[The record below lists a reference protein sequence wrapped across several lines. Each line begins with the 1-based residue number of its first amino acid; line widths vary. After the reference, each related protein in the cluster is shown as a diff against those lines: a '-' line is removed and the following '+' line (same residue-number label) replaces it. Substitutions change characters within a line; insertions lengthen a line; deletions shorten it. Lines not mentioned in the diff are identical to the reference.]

1 MSAIPPT
8 IISSVLQSDP
18 AQRQQ
23 VADRGNEEARAA
35 GVSRELTAPDKAV
48 EVEIEAT
55 DADTQVHTDAGGQG
69 SYGREYA
76 EEEAGHG
83 PHGSKPGPDEDAA
96 LHGRIDITA

>member
-35 GVSRELTAPDKAV
+35 GISRELTAPDKAV

-55 DADTQVHTDAGGQG
+55 DADTRVHADAGGQG
-69 SYGREYA
+69 SFGRTYQEEREGEASYGRRGEDRA
-76 EEEAGHG
+76 QGDP
-83 PHGSKPGPDEDAA
+83 PHQ
-96 LHGRIDITA
+96 IDIQA

>member
-55 DADTQVHTDAGGQG
+55 DADTRVHADAGGQG
-69 SYGREYA
+69 SYGRAHYEDELA
-76 EEEAGHG
+76 SNGREHDD
-83 PHGSKPGPDEDAA
+83 PHADNPAT
-96 LHGRIDITA
+96 HRIDIQA

>member
-48 EVEIEAT
+48 ELEIEAT
-55 DADTQVHTDAGGQG
+55 DADTRVHADAGGQG
-69 SYGREYA
+69 SYGRHFSEDDTR
-76 EEEAGHG
+76 EGVHSDEFKPRNDAGV
-83 PHGSKPGPDEDAA
+83 PC
-96 LHGRIDITA
+96 RIDIQA